1 MLLIDL
7 DRMGETIYKDKLKER
22 IDKML
27 GSWTVDMQPRR
38 YRRLYRDKAY
48 KQEFSLPAANPHA
61 SSTLPVDNPRISRD
75 ISPSRGESLAVSHD
89 NMFGLS
95 AALQALEPQF

>member
-7 DRMGETIYKDKLKER
+7 NRMGETIYKDKLKER

-61 SSTLPVDNPRISRD
+61 SGTIPFDNRISRD
-75 ISPSRGESLAVSHD
+75 LSPSRGESLAVSHD

-95 AALQALEPQF
+95 QALQSLEPP

>member
-27 GSWTVDMQPRR
+27 GSWTVDMHPRR

-48 KQEFSLPAANPHA
+48 KQEFSLPQAHA
-61 SSTLPVDNPRISRD
+61 SGTSGLSVLGSEEARMSRD
-75 ISPSRGESLAVSHD
+75 ISPSRLDSLAQS
-89 NMFGLS
+89 
-95 AALQALEPQF
+95 